1 MKYFYCI
8 VLFFSFLPNY
18 AQTVFNKMYDLNSQ
32 LEGFNSV
39 IQDNND
45 YMIVGTSWDAIG
57 GDGDLFIVKCD
68 EMGNIIFSKNYGTDN
83 HQYFDGEI
91 VKVDD
96 GYVIAYTGLNRI
108 LSNSDYYLTK
118 INEQGDSIWT
128 QSFWL
133 GSKADATKGLIQS
146 SDGGFIITGFSLNFP
161 EEKGQAFIVKTDSLG
176 NKEWQKN
183 YGSLEYRDGANKVIE
198 TEDGGFVVLGYKSFS
213 EQNRNIWLFKI
224 DALGKMLWEKDYGGF
239 YYEASADFV
248 QVEDGYII
256 VGVQF
261 KESTITGDS
270 NAYVLKTDFEGNK
283 LWEKSYG
290 GRFTDQ
296 FTGVHL
302 LEDGSLI
309 VSGSSRNYEEVLN
322 NHRGMIMKL
331 SARGDSI
338 WGKIYGST
346 ISPYYLWDIK
356 PTNDG
361 GFISCGMGRLSE
373 WDSQD
378 GWILKVD
385 SLGNTCQPAN
395 CDSIFTTSIH
405 YEVITH
411 YPTSFYPNPAQ
422 NRVTFQ
428 HRLPKG
434 KEAVLEVYD
443 LQGGIM
449 GYWVL
454 DNLPR
459 NLGVDIDGRELV
471 LEVGD
476 WASGLYLYRVS
487 IEGRE
492 VSGGKLLIEN

>member
-18 AQTVFNKMYDLNSQ
+18 AQTVFNKIYGSDTLLESNRGIVST
-32 LEGFNSV
+32 LEGYLSIGSN
-39 IQDNND
+39 
-45 YMIVGTSWDAIG
+45 WDPFG
-57 GDGDLFIVKCD
+57 GDGALTLIHCD
-68 EMGNIIFSKNYGTDN
+68 EF
-83 HQYFDGEI
+83 GEI
-91 VKVDD
+91 IWEKKIGEPHYQHQGGDVIKTSDG
-96 GYVIAYTGLNRI
+96 GYVLFNTSVLRI
-108 LSNSDYYLTK
+108 PPNADYHLVK
-118 INEQGDSIWT
+118 INEKGEILWRNT
-128 QSFWL
+128 FGL
-133 GSKADATKGLIQS
+133 GSKVDASRKVIQS
-146 SDGGFIITGFSLNFP
+146 SDGGFVLTGFSQNFP
-161 EEKGQAFIVKTDSLG
+161 DEKAQAFIVKTDSLG
-176 NKEWQKN
+176 NREWRKH
-183 YGSLEYRDGANKVIE
+183 YGALEYADEAVNVIE
-198 TEDGGFVVLGYKSFS
+198 TEDGGFVVVGSKLVS

-239 YYEASADFV
+239 YYEASTDFV
-248 QVEDGYII
+248 EVEDGYII

-296 FTGVHL
+296 FAGVHL

-331 SARGDSI
+331 TAEGDSI

-395 CDSIFTTSIH
+395 CDSIFTTSIQ
-405 YEVITH
+405 YEVTTH

-443 LQGGIM
+443 LQGELM
-449 GYWVL
+449 VNCQL
-454 DNLPR
+454 LRVNE
-459 NLGVDIDGRELV
+459 ELV
-471 LEVGD
+471 LEVED
-476 WASGLYLYRVS
+476 WESGLYLYRVS
-487 IEGRE
+487 IGGEE
-492 VSGGKLLIEN
+492 VSSGKLVVE